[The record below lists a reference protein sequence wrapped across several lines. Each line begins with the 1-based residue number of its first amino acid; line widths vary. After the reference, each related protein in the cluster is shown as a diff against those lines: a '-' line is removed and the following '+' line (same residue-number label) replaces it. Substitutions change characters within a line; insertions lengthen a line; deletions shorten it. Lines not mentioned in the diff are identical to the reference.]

1 MLLELTKEPANGGAL
16 HRDAQLEVLAALLKH
31 LDSIEIL
38 SQILHDSEALKLGT
52 QVQDQVAKTNGGLI
66 VNICLI
72 LQVVAEPLKPNLV
85 QNELV
90 KLGRSE
96 LLNGVFKNNLGLQ
109 IFTKAILPC
118 HLLEAGLLRLFHFD
132 LYLVSETKLVLDML
146 SASHAAENATSHHDS
161 KLCGKR
167 FSFLH

>member
-1 MLLELTKEPANGGAL
+1 
-16 HRDAQLEVLAALLKH
+16 
-31 LDSIEIL
+31 
-38 SQILHDSEALKLGT
+38 
-52 QVQDQVAKTNGGLI
+52 
-66 VNICLI
+66 
-72 LQVVAEPLKPNLV
+72 VAEPLKPNLV

-109 IFTKAILPC
+109 IVTKAILPC

-132 LYLVSETKLVLDML
+132 LYLVSVTKLVLDML
-146 SASHAAENATSHHDS
+146 SASHAAENATSNHDS